1 MPFDLSHFT
10 PEVAALLQDADTRLM
25 PLTKESAR
33 RDQATSLLNTPV
45 RNLFPQ
51 ARSSEASLA
60 GLLLYLGY
68 WSDAHEVAQ
77 EIETP
82 EGSYWHAI
90 VHRME
95 PDAWNSKYWFQRV
108 GDHPIF
114 PDLLK
119 AANAI
124 TAKGTDRMMQ
134 MGSQWSPTAFI
145 DFCEEARQLP
155 GSSRERIAT
164 EIQQA
169 EWGLLMNWCARP
181 R

>member
-33 RDQATSLLNTPV
+33 RDQASALLNTPV
-45 RNLFPQ
+45 RNLFPR
-51 ARSSEASLA
+51 ARSPEASLA
-60 GLLLYLGY
+60 GLLLYRGY
-68 WSDAHEVAQ
+68 WNDAHEVAQ

-119 AANAI
+119 AANASV
-124 TAKGTDRMMQ
+124 ATDRMMQ
-134 MGSQWSPTAFI
+134 IGSHWNPAAFI

-155 GSSRERIAT
+155 GSTQERIAM

-169 EWGLLMNWCARP
+169 EWGLLINWCARP

>member
-77 EIETP
+77 
-82 EGSYWHAI
+82 
-90 VHRME
+90 
-95 PDAWNSKYWFQRV
+95 
-108 GDHPIF
+108 
-114 PDLLK
+114 
-119 AANAI
+119 
-124 TAKGTDRMMQ
+124 
-134 MGSQWSPTAFI
+134 
-145 DFCEEARQLP
+145 
-155 GSSRERIAT
+155 
-164 EIQQA
+164 
-169 EWGLLMNWCARP
+169 
-181 R
+181 